1 MASRKGFRVVV
12 ATDGSPQGQAA
23 VGTAAGFP
31 WPKGARARVVIA
43 GGAVAWGKMPGGLL
57 SALGANLARV
67 AADAR
72 RTLAG
77 RLRSAEAVVVPR
89 DPVEAIVSQA
99 RRLQAGAIVV
109 GSRGHGALG
118 RLMLGSVSRGVV
130 RRAGCPVLVVKGRA
144 RGASRLVIGL
154 DGSAGARRAVD
165 FVCGLLPPGRGRVT
179 LVSVL
184 EPVRVPSLGLLPA
197 PVRSALRGEAAALHL
212 DRLRQARRDLD
223 EAAARLQGAGW
234 KTEAWVRTGVP
245 APELLRAA
253 KAARADVV
261 AVGARGVGGVER
273 LLLGSVAESVL
284 SEASVPVLVA
294 K

>member
-1 MASRKGFRVVV
+1 MASGKGFQVVV

-23 VGTAAGFP
+23 VATAAGFP
-31 WPKGARARVVIA
+31 WPTGARARVVIA
-43 GGAVAWGKMPGGLL
+43 RGAVAWGKMPGGLL
-57 SALGANLARV
+57 AALGANLGRI

-72 RTLAG
+72 RTLAR
-77 RLRSAEAVVVPR
+77 RLRRAEAVVLPV
-89 DPVEAIVSQA
+89 DPVEAIISQA

-118 RLMLGSVSRGVV
+118 RLVLGSVSRGVV
-130 RRAGCPVLVVKGRA
+130 RRARCPVLVVKGRA
-144 RGASRLVIGL
+144 RGAGRAVIGV

-165 FVCGLLPPGRGRVT
+165 FVCGLLPPPRGRVT

-184 EPVRVPSLGLLPA
+184 EPMRAPSLGLLPA
-197 PVRSALRGEAAALHL
+197 PVRSALRGEVAAVHL
-212 DRLRQARRDLD
+212 ERLRRSRKDLD
-223 EAAARLQGAGW
+223 EAAARLQAAGW
-234 KTEAWVRTGVP
+234 KTETWVRTGVP

-253 KAARADVV
+253 KAARADFV

-284 SEASVPVLVA
+284 NDASVPVLVA
-294 K
+294 R